1 MLKQSEYN
9 LELEKICMDMKKS
22 FAIKSGFF
30 SALATKKCIKRIIKL
45 NSKTK
50 NQNID
55 FLIYAL
61 GRTKLEYKKY
71 CVENNYYTDPIVNK
85 MIKEAYIKLAR
96 KAMKIQ
102 TKKSYVDSMRD
113 MVEINYD
120 SARGSYLYKN
130 IVDNKVVKTT
140 EYSIDN
146 VDDLD
151 LKREDAMERLK
162 QLNFGIDVVDELGIN
177 PKRLRKI
184 NPDIVTVLVNE
195 GKIKHAKM
203 YIKEV
208 ATGIKLNKPLKI
220 TYILDKDSKN
230 GKFGPKDNKRMKK
243 MAKADSVA
251 SEIKVVTKEKTK
263 GIIKPKLT
271 WLSRIIIKKLRKT
284 EPELANY
291 IDSIP
296 DIKEK
301 DIKRKTTNS
310 DKQAT
315 IKALKNTNTGKIVA
329 YEAVENDLDVKS
341 LLSTKSGK
349 VAAYANN
356 KLKTA
361 SKKLVNTN
369 TGKIVAYE
377 RIENK
382 KLIKGI
388 VNTNTGK
395 ISAYGNAN
403 TVKESVYTNA
413 GNDFRKS
420 LRVSS
425 NVDTGRITAYSN
437 IENNRNTRRKGFVNT
452 NTGKIVAYGAR

>member
-1 MLKQSEYN
+1 MYHLKY
-9 LELEKICMDMKKS
+9 
-22 FAIKSGFF
+22 
-30 SALATKKCIKRIIKL
+30 
-45 NSKTK
+45 
-50 NQNID
+50 
-55 FLIYAL
+55 
-61 GRTKLEYKKY
+61 
-71 CVENNYYTDPIVNK
+71 
-85 MIKEAYIKLAR
+85 
-96 KAMKIQ
+96 
-102 TKKSYVDSMRD
+102 
-113 MVEINYD
+113 
-120 SARGSYLYKN
+120 
-130 IVDNKVVKTT
+130 
-140 EYSIDN
+140 
-146 VDDLD
+146 
-151 LKREDAMERLK
+151 
-162 QLNFGIDVVDELGIN
+162 VVDL
-177 PKRLRKI
+177 I

-251 SEIKVVTKEKTK
+251 SEIKVVIKEKTK

-341 LLSTKSGK
+341 LLNTKSGK